1 MNPSQKESKKPFVDR
16 LFSNKTIVTLFGI
29 LIFILII
36 FLLTQISYLFSPLGQ
51 LFSIIGFPII
61 GSGVLY
67 YLFIPIIEKLEV
79 YGVKRQFSI
88 WIIFLVIIILMVW
101 GSLSLFPVLQT
112 QTNSFIENLP
122 FYIEQFGNMI
132 EEMRNNSNQANSSGF
147 MNNILESIDLQAL
160 SDNLNQMI
168 SRSIE
173 NIGGVIGTVT
183 QVVAGLVTIPV
194 VLYYLLLQGQN
205 VPNQIIKLVPSRQR
219 DWFKRVLYNCNYQI
233 SQYIRGQIMVAI
245 IVGIMF
251 AILYALIGLDY
262 GISLA
267 VLGGVLNVIPYLGS
281 IISFIPAF
289 IIALFMG
296 PMMVVKFLIAV
307 MVEQTIEGRIVAPQV
322 LGNNLQIHPV
332 TILFILLGAGKLF
345 GLTGVILGVPIYAVI
360 KVVVKELFV
369 IYQVKSGLY
378 DESDI
383 IGVNHE
389 QTSKPMPKD

>member
-61 GSGVLY
+61 GAGVLY
-67 YLFIPIIEKLEV
+67 YLFIPMIEKMEV

-88 WIIFLVIIILMVW
+88 WIIFLVIIILLVW
-101 GSLSLFPVLQT
+101 GSLSLFPVLQN

-122 FYIEQFGNMI
+122 FYIEQFGNLL
-132 EEMRNNSNQANSSGF
+132 EDMRKNSSQGNSGTF

-160 SDNLNQMI
+160 GENLNQMI
-168 SRSIE
+168 TRSIE

-205 VPNQIIKLVPSRQR
+205 VPNQLIKLVPSKQR

-251 AILYALIGLDY
+251 AILYAIIGLDY

-267 VLGGVLNVIPYLGS
+267 VLAGILNVIPYLGS

-289 IIALFMG
+289 FIALFMG
-296 PMMVVKFLIAV
+296 HMMVFKFLIAV

-360 KVVVKELFV
+360 KVIVKELFV

-389 QTSKPMPKD
+389 QTSKSMPMD